1 MWRVTHAAS
10 AIVSPMASPRWNKV
24 GRDLIAHKVRTLLV
38 VLSIAVG
45 IVAAAV
51 MLGGRAVLLRTL
63 EQTFPASEP
72 ASITFYTSPI
82 DDLLIAEVARQ
93 DGVVRAQGRHH
104 LEASYRVGG
113 GDWRNMTV
121 FAVPDFDRVRIG
133 ELDRVGGVAWPKKG
147 EILLETASAKWAGL
161 TDGTDLQF
169 ETAGTSR
176 PTLRVTGY
184 VHDLNATIPIMT
196 GRAIGYIS
204 YDSLPLLEE
213 PAKANQLD
221 VVASPKMNEAD
232 LSRLAA
238 RLRDDVIAKRGVFV
252 ARTVVHTPGKH
263 YIADILSAVSLLL
276 AAIGILTL
284 FLSGFLVIN
293 TISSLVSQQT
303 RQLGVMKAIGARP
316 GQLAAMYFVMVT
328 AYGVGA
334 LLLALPLGALGGHWL
349 VDFGAGVLNFRVS
362 DYTTPTPILLLELAV
377 GLLVPL
383 AAASV
388 PVIAGMRMP
397 VRLALYS
404 QGSPTG
410 FGRGVVDRILG
421 AVRGLPRP
429 VALAVRNTFRRKGRL
444 ALTLTTLTLASA
456 MFMSVASVR
465 SAIDE
470 TTARISQ
477 HRDYDLWVDFTA
489 DSPAAQVERET
500 LQVRG
505 VVSAETWMFMD
516 AARIRGDRTESSP
529 LLLYGIPA
537 KTDYFKP
544 ELIAGRWLETGD
556 TDALVVDSLFTKSE
570 PDVGVGSLVEL
581 KTGGS
586 PRRESLKKVWR
597 VVGVIRGDFLQPFV
611 YANRPYLDKLTNAG
625 GGIRTVVVRSS
636 QHDEASQKDVARRLA
651 TALGD
656 RGLPVGETL
665 AQHTLQNM
673 IASSLNIVVVF
684 LVIMAA
690 LLVAVGGIGLAGTMS
705 INVLEST
712 REIGVMRAVG
722 ASNASIYQVF
732 ITEAVVVGLISW
744 ALGAL
749 LAVPM
754 SLVLTAALGDA
765 MGFALT
771 WGYSWLGMAAWFV
784 FVVLIAVLA
793 SLLPASRAA
802 RVSVAEAIAYE

>member
-1 MWRVTHAAS
+1 M
-10 AIVSPMASPRWNKV
+10 
-24 GRDLIAHKVRTLLV
+24 AHKARTVLV

-51 MLGGRAVLLRTL
+51 MLGGRAILLRTL
-63 EQTFPASEP
+63 ERSFPASEP

-93 DGVVRAQGRHH
+93 DGVVRAQGRHR
-104 LEASYRVGG
+104 LEASYRIGG
-113 GDWRNMTV
+113 GDLHNITI
-121 FAVPDFDRVRIG
+121 FAVPDFDRIRIG
-133 ELDRVGGVAWPKKG
+133 QLDRIGGVAWPGKG
-147 EILLETASAKWAGL
+147 EILLETASEKWAGL
-161 TDGTDLQF
+161 TDGTELQI
-169 ETAGTSR
+169 ETAGAR
-176 PTLRVTGY
+176 QPMLRVTGF

-196 GRAIGYIS
+196 GRANGYIS
-204 YDSLPLLEE
+204 YDSLPLLDEV
-213 PAKANQLD
+213 AKANQLD
-221 VVASPKMNEAD
+221 VVASPKMTEAD

-238 RLRDDVIAKRGVFV
+238 KLRDDVISRRGVLV
-252 ARTVVHTPGKH
+252 ARTMVHKPGRH
-263 YIADILSAVSLLL
+263 YIADIFSAVSLLL

-303 RQLGVMKAIGARP
+303 RQLGVMKAIGARR

-334 LLLALPLGALGGHWL
+334 LLLAVPLGALGSRWL
-349 VDFGAGVLNFRVS
+349 VDFGAGVLNFQVT
-362 DYTTPTPILLLELAV
+362 DYAMPTSIVLLEMSV

-383 AAASV
+383 AAASI

-397 VRLALYS
+397 VRVALYA
-404 QGSPTG
+404 QGSSAAG
-410 FGRGVVDRILG
+410 FGRGIVDRILG
-421 AVRGLPRP
+421 AIRGLPRP
-429 VALAVRNTFRRKGRL
+429 IALALRNTFQRKGRL
-444 ALTLTTLTLASA
+444 ALTLSTLTLASA

-477 HRDYDLWVDFTA
+477 HRDYDLWVDFIA

-500 LQVRG
+500 LRVRG

-516 AARIRGDRTESSP
+516 AARIRGDRTESPP

-537 KTDYFKP
+537 KTSYFKP
-544 ELIAGRWLETGD
+544 ELIAGRWLEPGD
-556 TDALVVDSLFTKSE
+556 TDALVVDSLFTKEE
-570 PDVGVGSLVEL
+570 PDVGVGSLIEL
-581 KTGGS
+581 KGGGS

-611 YANRPYLDKLTNAG
+611 YANRAYLDKLTNAG
-625 GGIRTVVVRSS
+625 GGIRTVVVRTTA
-636 QHDEASQKDVARRLA
+636 HDEASQKAVARRLA

-665 AQHTLQNM
+665 AQRTLQNM

-684 LVIMAA
+684 LVIMAT
-690 LLVAVGGIGLAGTMS
+690 LLVVVGGIGLTGTMS

-722 ASNASIYQVF
+722 ASNGAIYQVF
-732 ITEAVVVGLISW
+732 ITEAVVVGLMSW
-744 ALGAL
+744 AIGAL

-754 SLVLTAALGDA
+754 SWVLTTALGDA

-771 WGYSWLGMAAWFV
+771 WAYSWAGVAAWLA
-784 FVVLIAVLA
+784 FVVVISVLA
-793 SLLPASRAA
+793 SLLPAYRAA